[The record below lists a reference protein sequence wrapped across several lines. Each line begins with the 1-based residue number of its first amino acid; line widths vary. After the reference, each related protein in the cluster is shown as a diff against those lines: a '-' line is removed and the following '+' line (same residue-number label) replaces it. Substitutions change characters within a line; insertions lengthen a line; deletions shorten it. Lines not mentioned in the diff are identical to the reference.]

1 MTSLDVD
8 MLQQYV
14 GAEET
19 RTDTVRETAVEQFR
33 CTLED
38 YLADETVGVPPG
50 FHWTLFPPLVPTSEL
65 GEDGHPRKLGLL
77 PELPRLSRMWA
88 GGEITFH
95 TGLGIGDTLVR
106 RSRVS
111 AIKEKSGASGQLLF
125 VTLSHDITSGGQTV
139 ISETQTLVYRPASR
153 PAPRPDG
160 PAGGAGGTPFSADS
174 RLLFR
179 YSALTFNTHRIHYD
193 RDYATR
199 EEGYPELVV
208 HGPLQAT
215 LLMNLIASG
224 LGHARMTFSYRGT
237 APLYA
242 GERASLCREGKT
254 EGQAMVQRAPGDITM
269 KASFCARQA
278 LSGLA

>member
-1 MTSLDVD
+1 MTALDMD
-8 MLQQYV
+8 TLQQYV

-50 FHWTLFPPLVPTSEL
+50 FHWTLFPPLVATSEL
-65 GEDGHPRKLGLL
+65 GVDGHPRKLGLL

-88 GGEITFH
+88 GGEVTFH
-95 TGLGIGDTLVR
+95 TGVGIGDTLLR

-125 VTLSHDITSGGQTV
+125 VTLSHDITSGGKAV
-139 ISETQTLVYRPASR
+139 ISETQTLVYRPPSR
-153 PAPRPDG
+153 PAPRPDS
-160 PAGGAGGTPFSADS
+160 PAGEAGGIAFSADS

-193 RDYATR
+193 RDYATK
-199 EEGYPELVV
+199 EEGYPDLVV

-215 LLMNLIASG
+215 LLMNLIART
-224 LGHARMTFSYRGT
+224 LGHTRMTFSYRGT

-242 GERASLCREGKT
+242 GERAGLCMEGETK
-254 EGQAMVQRAPGDITM
+254 GQALVQRAPGDITM
-269 KASFCARQA
+269 KASYQA
-278 LSGLA
+278 EEAVTGMT